1 MLDPTIIRMRRL
13 ELRMSQR
20 ELGEKLGQDQA
31 YVSRLERGDLK
42 EITVKTLEL
51 LATALRISPDTLL
64 GWRGT
69 SDSRRADI
77 QYRHWRDTGDTTQEE
92 DNEGVKLSPVAEA
105 MVPA

>member
-13 ELRMSQR
+13 ELRLSQR

-77 QYRHWRDTGDTTQEE
+77 QYRHWRDTRDTAQEE

-105 MVPA
+105 LVPA